1 MLNRLPMVRK
11 LLFTLV
17 PLTIVMLLGTALLV
31 RVLVHDTA
39 TANALESTRYLAR
52 LEGERIASH
61 LTQDLASIKALVSV
75 AATRAQI
82 PDNTRRDYFNQ
93 ILVRYL
99 ADHSNLLA
107 AWTCWETNAFD
118 GRDNQFI
125 GTAGHDKTGRY
136 VPYWYRDGNNKIA
149 LEPLVDYDTPGAGD
163 YYLLA
168 KQTRQPVI
176 VEPYLYPVGGVTKL
190 ITSVVIPLME
200 DGRFVGVVGVDVL
213 IADIQ
218 KKTTTIKLFD
228 GVFAFFSKDGTVI
241 AHPDQNRLGRNMRE
255 TEGDV
260 LGDDL
265 PRFIDAVTSGKP
277 FMTQRESSLFPG
289 ETLIISEPIMLGDTG
304 KSWSVALA
312 LPMDNLL
319 IVVTNLMQQML
330 FISIAGLVLM
340 IALIWL
346 LSRSI
351 AHPLREVVAVLEDIA
366 SGEGDLTRQ
375 LPVKG
380 NDEITHL
387 ATAFNRFVDK
397 IHGLV
402 SQTTDAVAQI
412 TTAAA
417 HLSDGSENANAQ
429 VERQRTETEQVAAA
443 MHEMTATVQE
453 VARNANS
460 AAHAARDAN
469 QEAGKGERIVQN
481 TVAAIEMLARDI
493 EAAAE
498 VIRRL
503 ETDSDTIGKVLDVI
517 RSIAEQT
524 NLLALNAAIE
534 AARAGEQ
541 GRGFA
546 VVADEVRT
554 LASRTQESTKEIQTM
569 IERLQAGAESAVTAM
584 QLSRSRSVE
593 TVTQAGQAGAALNS
607 IAAAIVRI
615 DDMNTQIASAAEEQ
629 SAVAEEINRNVS
641 NITQSVEST
650 SQGSRSI
657 AQSSEQLAQL
667 ANELQMRLRQFR
679 I

>member
-17 PLTIVMLLGTALLV
+17 PLTVVMLLGTALLA
-31 RVLVHDTA
+31 RVLVQETA
-39 TANALESTRYLAR
+39 TANALESTRQLAR
-52 LEGERIASH
+52 IEGERMVSH
-61 LTQDLASIKALVSV
+61 LTEDLASIKALVSV
-75 AATRAQI
+75 VETRAQI
-82 PDNTRRDYFNQ
+82 PESTRRDYFNQ
-93 ILVRYL
+93 ILERYL
-99 ADHSNLLA
+99 ADHPQLLA
-107 AWTCWETNAFD
+107 AWTGWEPNAFD
-118 GRDNQFI
+118 GRDAQFV
-125 GTAGHDKTGRY
+125 GTAGHDASGRY
-136 VPYWYRDGNNKIA
+136 VPYWYRNGSKIA

-168 KQTRQPVI
+168 KQTRKPVI
-176 VEPYLYPVGGVTKL
+176 LEPYLYPVGGVTKL
-190 ITSVVIPLME
+190 ITSIVAPVIE
-200 DGRFVGVVGVDVL
+200 NGRFIGVVGVDLL
-213 IADIQ
+213 IASLQ
-218 KKTTTIKLFD
+218 EEAKQIKILN
-228 GVFAFFSKDGTVI
+228 GTFAFFSHGGTVI
-241 AHPDQNRLGRNMRE
+241 AHPDSTRLGRNMRE

-260 LGDDL
+260 LGEDL
-265 PRFIDAVTSGKP
+265 PRFIAAVANAQP
-277 FMTQRESSLFPG
+277 FMTQRESSLYPSK
-289 ETLIISEPIMLGDTG
+289 TLIISEPIALGDTG
-304 KSWSVALA
+304 KSWSIAMA
-312 LPMDNLL
+312 LPMNEVLKVL
-319 IVVTNLMQQML
+319 TTLMQQML

-375 LPVKG
+375 LPVQG

-387 ATAFNRFVDK
+387 ASAFNRFVDK
-397 IHGLV
+397 IHTLV
-402 SQTTDAVAQI
+402 RQTTDAVTQL

-417 HLSDGSENANAQ
+417 HLSDGSEEAKAQ
-429 VERQRTETEQVAAA
+429 VERQRTETEQVATA

-453 VARNANS
+453 VSRNANS

-481 TVAAIEMLARDI
+481 TVAAIEALARDI
-493 EAAAE
+493 DAAAE

-584 QLSRSRSVE
+584 QQSRSRSVE
-593 TVTQAGQAGAALNS
+593 TVAQAGQAGAALNS
-607 IAAAIVRI
+607 IATAIVRI

-629 SAVAEEINRNVS
+629 SAVAEEINRNVN
-641 NITQSVEST
+641 NITQSVEMT
-650 SQGSRSI
+650 AQGSRTI
-657 AQSSEQLAQL
+657 ANSSEQLAQL
-667 ANELQMRLRQFR
+667 ANGLQARLRQFR

>member
-17 PLTIVMLLGTALLV
+17 PLTVVMLLGTALLV
-31 RVLVHDTA
+31 RMLVQETA
-39 TANALESTRYLAR
+39 TANALESTRQLAHI
-52 LEGERIASH
+52 EGERIVSY
-61 LTQDLASIKALVSV
+61 LTQDLASVKALASV
-75 AATRAQI
+75 AATRTQF
-82 PDNTRRDYFNQ
+82 PDATRRESFDQ
-93 ILVRYL
+93 VLARYL
-99 ADHSNLLA
+99 ADHPHLLA
-107 AWTCWETNAFD
+107 AWTGWEPNAFD
-118 GRDNQFI
+118 GRDAQFV
-125 GTAGHDKTGRY
+125 GTAGHDASGRY
-136 VPYWYRDGNNKIA
+136 VPYWYRNGDKIA

-163 YYLLA
+163 YYLLV
-168 KQTRQPVI
+168 KQTRKPVI
-176 VEPYLYPVGGVTKL
+176 LEPYLYPVGGVTKL
-190 ITSVVIPLME
+190 ITSIVVPLLE
-200 DGRFVGVVGVDVL
+200 NGRFVGVVGVDLL
-213 IADIQ
+213 IAEIQ
-218 KKTTTIKLFD
+218 EKTKKIQLFN
-228 GVFAFFSKDGTVI
+228 GTFAFFSHGGTVI
-241 AHPDQNRLGRNMRE
+241 AHPDPARLGRNMRE

-260 LGDDL
+260 LGEDL
-265 PRFIDAVTSGKP
+265 PRFVAAVTDVQP
-277 FMTQRESSLFPG
+277 FMALRHSSLYPD
-289 ETLIISEPIMLGDTG
+289 ETLIISEPIPLGDTG
-304 KSWSVALA
+304 DAWSIALA
-312 LPMDNLL
+312 VPMGSVLT
-319 IVVTNLMQQML
+319 VTTQLMQQML
-330 FISIAGLVLM
+330 LISSVGLVLM

-375 LPVKG
+375 LPVQG

-397 IHGLV
+397 IHTLV
-402 SQTTDAVAQI
+402 RQTTDAVTQL

-417 HLSDGSENANAQ
+417 HLSDGSEEAKAQ
-429 VERQRTETEQVAAA
+429 VERQRTETEQVATA

-453 VARNANS
+453 VSRNANS

-481 TVAAIEMLARDI
+481 TVAAIEALARDI
-493 EAAAE
+493 DAAAE

-569 IERLQAGAESAVTAM
+569 IERLQAGAESAVSAM
-584 QLSRSRSVE
+584 QQSRSRSVE
-593 TVTQAGQAGAALNS
+593 TVAQAGQAGAALNS
-607 IAAAIVRI
+607 IATAIVRI

-629 SAVAEEINRNVS
+629 SAVAEEINRNVN
-641 NITQSVEST
+641 NITQSVEMT
-650 SQGSRSI
+650 AQGSRTI
-657 AQSSEQLAQL
+657 ANSSEQLAQL
-667 ANELQMRLRQFR
+667 ANGLQARLRQFR

>member
-17 PLTIVMLLGTALLV
+17 PLTVVMLLGTALLA
-31 RVLVHDTA
+31 RVLVQETA
-39 TANALESTRYLAR
+39 TANALESTRQLAR
-52 LEGERIASH
+52 IEGERMVSH
-61 LTQDLASIKALVSV
+61 LTEDLASIKALVSV
-75 AATRAQI
+75 VETRAQI
-82 PDNTRRDYFNQ
+82 PESTRRDYFNQ
-93 ILVRYL
+93 ILERYL
-99 ADHSNLLA
+99 ADHPQLLA
-107 AWTCWETNAFD
+107 AWTGWEPNAFD
-118 GRDNQFI
+118 GRDAQFV
-125 GTAGHDKTGRY
+125 GTAGHDASGRY
-136 VPYWYRDGNNKIA
+136 VPYWYRNGSKIA

-168 KQTRQPVI
+168 KQTRKPVI
-176 VEPYLYPVGGVTKL
+176 LEPYLYPVGGVTKL
-190 ITSVVIPLME
+190 ITSIVAPVIE
-200 DGRFVGVVGVDVL
+200 NGRFIGVVGVDLL
-213 IADIQ
+213 IASLQ
-218 KKTTTIKLFD
+218 EEAKQIKILN
-228 GVFAFFSKDGTVI
+228 GTFAFFSHGGTVI
-241 AHPDQNRLGRNMRE
+241 AHPDSTRLGRNMRE

-260 LGDDL
+260 LGEDL
-265 PRFIDAVTSGKP
+265 PRFVAAVADAQP
-277 FMTQRESSLFPG
+277 FMTQRESSLYPSK
-289 ETLIISEPIMLGDTG
+289 TLIISEPIALGDTG
-304 KSWSVALA
+304 KSWSIAMA
-312 LPMDNLL
+312 LPMNEVLKVL
-319 IVVTNLMQQML
+319 TTLMQQML

-375 LPVKG
+375 LPVQG

-387 ATAFNRFVDK
+387 ASAFNRFVDK
-397 IHGLV
+397 IHTLV
-402 SQTTDAVAQI
+402 RQTTDAVTQL

-417 HLSDGSENANAQ
+417 HLSDGSEEAKAQ
-429 VERQRTETEQVAAA
+429 VERQRTETEQVATA

-453 VARNANS
+453 VSRNANS

-481 TVAAIEMLARDI
+481 TVAAIEALARDI
-493 EAAAE
+493 DAAAE

-584 QLSRSRSVE
+584 QQSRSRSVE
-593 TVTQAGQAGAALNS
+593 TVAQAGQAGAALNS
-607 IAAAIVRI
+607 IATAIVRI

-629 SAVAEEINRNVS
+629 SAVAEEINRNVN
-641 NITQSVEST
+641 NITQSVEMT
-650 SQGSRSI
+650 AQGSRTI
-657 AQSSEQLAQL
+657 ANSSEQLAQL
-667 ANELQMRLRQFR
+667 ANGLQARLRQFR

>member
-1 MLNRLPMVRK
+1 MLNRLPMTRK

-31 RVLVHDTA
+31 RVLVQDTA
-39 TANALESTRYLAR
+39 TANALESTRQLAR
-52 LEGERIASH
+52 LEGERMVSH
-61 LTQDLASIKALVSV
+61 LTEDLASLQGLVSV
-75 AATRAQI
+75 ATTRAQF
-82 PDNTRRDYFNQ
+82 PEANRRESFNQ
-93 ILVRYL
+93 ILARYL
-99 ADHSNLLA
+99 ADHPNLLA
-107 AWTCWETNAFD
+107 AWTGWEPNAFD
-118 GRDNQFI
+118 GRDGQFV
-125 GTAGHDKTGRY
+125 GTAGHDASGRY
-136 VPYWYRDGNNKIA
+136 VPYWYRNGSKIA
-149 LEPLVDYDTPGAGD
+149 LEPLVDYDKPGAGD

-168 KQTRQPVI
+168 KQTLQPVI
-176 VEPYLYPVGGVTKL
+176 LEPYLYPVGGVNKL
-190 ITSVVIPLME
+190 ITSIVTPVIE
-200 DGRFVGVVGVDVL
+200 NGRFVGVVGVDLL
-213 IADIQ
+213 IANLQ
-218 KKTTTIKLFD
+218 EHANKTKQAN
-228 GVFAFFSKDGTVI
+228 GNAVFFSHGGTVI
-241 AHPDQNRLGRNMRE
+241 AHPDATRLGRNMRE

-260 LGDDL
+260 LGDEL
-265 PRFIDAVTSGKP
+265 PRFVEAVTNDQS
-277 FMTQRESSLFPG
+277 FMTQRETTLYSG
-289 ETLIISEPIMLGDTG
+289 ETLIISEPIALGDTG
-304 KSWSVALA
+304 KSWSIAMS
-312 LPMDNLL
+312 LPMDEILK
-319 IVVTNLMQQML
+319 VTASLMQQML

-351 AHPLREVVAVLEDIA
+351 AHPLREMVAVLEDIA

-387 ATAFNRFVDK
+387 ATAFNQFVNK

-402 SQTTDAVAQI
+402 SQTTDAVTQL

-417 HLSDGSENANAQ
+417 HLSDGSEDAKAQ
-429 VERQRTETEQVAAA
+429 VDRQRQETEQVAAA

-453 VARNANS
+453 VSRNANS

-481 TVAAIEMLARDI
+481 TVAAIEALARDI
-493 EAAAE
+493 DAAAE

-503 ETDSDTIGKVLDVI
+503 ESDSDTIGKVLDVI

-584 QLSRSRSVE
+584 QQSRSRSVE
-593 TVTQAGQAGAALNS
+593 TVAQAGQAGAALNS
-607 IAAAIVRI
+607 IATAIVRI

-629 SAVAEEINRNVS
+629 SAVAEEINRNVN
-641 NITQSVEST
+641 NITQSVEMT
-650 SQGSRSI
+650 AQGSRSI
-657 AQSSEQLAQL
+657 ASSSEQLAQL

>member
-17 PLTIVMLLGTALLV
+17 PLTVVMLLGTALLA
-31 RVLVHDTA
+31 RVLVQETA
-39 TANALESTRYLAR
+39 TANALESTRQLAR
-52 LEGERIASH
+52 IEGERMVSH
-61 LTQDLASIKALVSV
+61 LTEDLASIKALVSV
-75 AATRAQI
+75 VETRAQI
-82 PDNTRRDYFNQ
+82 PESNRRDYFNQ
-93 ILVRYL
+93 ILERYL
-99 ADHSNLLA
+99 ADHPQLLA
-107 AWTCWETNAFD
+107 AWTGWEPNAFD
-118 GRDNQFI
+118 GRDAQFV
-125 GTAGHDKTGRY
+125 GTAGHDASGRY
-136 VPYWYRDGNNKIA
+136 VPYWYRNGSKIA

-168 KQTRQPVI
+168 KQTRKPVI
-176 VEPYLYPVGGVTKL
+176 LEPYLYPVGGVTKL
-190 ITSVVIPLME
+190 ITSIVAPVIE
-200 DGRFVGVVGVDVL
+200 NGRFIGVVGVDLL
-213 IADIQ
+213 IASLQ
-218 KKTTTIKLFD
+218 EEAKQIKILN
-228 GVFAFFSKDGTVI
+228 GTFAFFSHGGTVI
-241 AHPDQNRLGRNMRE
+241 AHPDSTRLGRNMRE
-255 TEGDV
+255 TESDV
-260 LGDDL
+260 LGEDL
-265 PRFIDAVTSGKP
+265 PRFIAAVANAQP
-277 FMTQRESSLFPG
+277 FMTQRESSLYPSK
-289 ETLIISEPIMLGDTG
+289 TLIISEPIALGDTG
-304 KSWSVALA
+304 KSWSIAMA
-312 LPMDNLL
+312 LPMNEVLKVL
-319 IVVTNLMQQML
+319 TTLMQQML

-375 LPVKG
+375 LPVQG

-387 ATAFNRFVDK
+387 ASAFNRFVDK
-397 IHGLV
+397 IHTLV
-402 SQTTDAVAQI
+402 RQTTDAVTQL

-417 HLSDGSENANAQ
+417 HLSDGSEEAKAQ
-429 VERQRTETEQVAAA
+429 VERQRTETEQVATA

-453 VARNANS
+453 VSRNANS

-481 TVAAIEMLARDI
+481 TVAAIEALARDI
-493 EAAAE
+493 DAAAE

-584 QLSRSRSVE
+584 QQSRSRSVE
-593 TVTQAGQAGAALNS
+593 TVAQAGQAGAALNS
-607 IAAAIVRI
+607 IATAIVRI

-629 SAVAEEINRNVS
+629 SAVAEEINRNVN
-641 NITQSVEST
+641 NITQSVEMT
-650 SQGSRSI
+650 AQGSRTI
-657 AQSSEQLAQL
+657 ANSSEQLAQL
-667 ANELQMRLRQFR
+667 ANGLQARLRQFR